1 MEEKQ
6 FSARVAEYKAMVE
19 GYLSSCLSEAQRASY
34 HKLTEA
40 MQYSLMA
47 GGKRLRPM
55 LVLEF
60 CRRRRKGAARCLRHR
75 DAAHLFAHSRRSSR
89 DG

>member
-1 MEEKQ
+1 
-6 FSARVAEYKAMVE
+6 MVE

-60 CRRRRKGAARCLRHR
+60 CRICGGDVEKALPLPAASRCCTPI
-75 DAAHLFAHSRRSSR
+75 RSFTTIFP
-89 DG
+89 